1 MPTLKKNPISKIFS
15 FIFLLFMAF
24 IWIGPLLYTTLSTFK
39 SEADIQSSAF
49 TILPINWV
57 IGNYQDVLFENTSA
71 PVAKWFINSM
81 IISVAQTFLVLV
93 LVSLAGYGYSRMKFK
108 GRDAIFAF
116 LMATMMFP
124 GVVNLIPLYK
134 IIDTFGWVNNY
145 LAAIV
150 PGTAGVFSIF
160 LVRQFMQGIPKD
172 FDESARVDGAS
183 DFQIFTKLILPLIR
197 PVLTVVALFTFT
209 GSWNDF
215 LWPSIVFNE
224 VEKLPLTPGLQLLQ
238 GIYGGLEVAHS
249 LTGALIAMVP
259 TFILYLFTQ
268 KYFME
273 SLSLSSGVKG

>member
-1 MPTLKKNPISKIFS
+1 VFILGKKRVTKFVSL
-15 FIFLLFMAF
+15 IFLLFMAI
-24 IWIGPLLYTTLSTFK
+24 IWIVPLLYTITSSFK
-39 SEADIQSSAF
+39 SEDDIQSSAF
-49 TILPINWV
+49 TILPIHWV

-71 PVAKWFINSM
+71 PVAKWFMNSL
-81 IISVAQTFLVLV
+81 IISVSQTVLV
-93 LVSLAGYGYSRMKFK
+93 LAIVSLAGFGYSRMKFK
-108 GRDAIFAF
+108 GRDAIFLF

-124 GVVNLIPLYK
+124 AVVNLIPLYK
-134 IIDTFGWVNNY
+134 IIDSLGWVNNY

-150 PGTAGVFSIF
+150 PGTAGVFNIF

-183 DFQIFTKLILPLIR
+183 DFQIFSKLILPLIR

-209 GSWNDF
+209 ASWNDF
-215 LWPSIVFNE
+215 LWPSIVFND
-224 VEKLPLTPGLQLLQ
+224 VEKMPITPGLQLLQ
-238 GIYGGLEVAHS
+238 GMYALDVAHA
-249 LTGALIAMVP
+249 LTGALVAIVP

>member
-1 MPTLKKNPISKIFS
+1 
-15 FIFLLFMAF
+15 MAF
-24 IWIGPLLYTTLSTFK
+24 IWIVPVLYTTITSFK

-57 IGNYQDVLFENTSA
+57 IGNYQDVLFSNTSA
-71 PVAKWFINSM
+71 PVAKWFMNSL
-81 IISVAQTFLVLV
+81 IISVSQTVLVLV
-93 LVSLAGYGYSRMKFK
+93 IVSLAGYGYSRMKFK
-108 GRDAIFAF
+108 GREAIFVF

-124 GVVNLIPLYK
+124 AVVNLIPLYK
-134 IIDTFGWVNNY
+134 IIDTLGWVNNY

-150 PGTAGVFSIF
+150 PGAAGVFNIF

-209 GSWNDF
+209 ASWNDF
-215 LWPSIVFNE
+215 LWPSIVFND
-224 VEKLPLTPGLQLLQ
+224 VEKMPITPGLQLLQ
-238 GIYGGLEVAHS
+238 GMYALDVAHA
-249 LTGALIAMVP
+249 LTGALVAIVP

>member
-1 MPTLKKNPISKIFS
+1 MKKISVSKMIS

-24 IWIGPLLYTTLSTFK
+24 IWLVPLLYTFLTTFK
-39 SEADIQSSAF
+39 NESDIQSNPF

-71 PVAKWFINSM
+71 PVAKWFMNSL
-81 IISVAQTFLVLV
+81 IISVSQTVLVLV
-93 LVSLAGYGYSRMKFK
+93 IVSLAGYGYSRMKFK
-108 GRDAIFAF
+108 GRDAIFVF

-124 GVVNLIPLYK
+124 AVVNLIPLYK
-134 IIDTFGWVNNY
+134 IIDTLGWVNSY
-145 LAAIV
+145 FAAIV
-150 PGTAGVFSIF
+150 PGAAGVFNIF

-183 DFQIFTKLILPLIR
+183 EFQIFTKLILPLIR

-215 LWPSIVFNE
+215 LWPSIVFNDI
-224 VEKLPLTPGLQLLQ
+224 EKMPITPGLQLLQ
-238 GIYGGLEVAHS
+238 GMYALDIAHA
-249 LTGALIAMVP
+249 LTGALIAIVP

>member
-1 MPTLKKNPISKIFS
+1 MKKKKFPKYIS
-15 FIFLLFMAF
+15 FLFLFMMAI
-24 IWIGPLLYTTLSTFK
+24 IWIVPLWYTFFSTFK
-39 SEADIQSSAF
+39 SEADIQSNAF

-71 PVAKWFINSM
+71 PVAKWFINSL
-81 IISVAQTFLVLV
+81 IISVSQTVLVLV
-93 LVSLAGYGYSRMKFK
+93 LVSLAGYGYARMKFK
-108 GRDAIFAF
+108 GRDAIFLF

-124 GVVNLIPLYK
+124 AVVNLIPLYK
-134 IIDTFGWVNNY
+134 IVDTLGWVNSY

-150 PGTAGVFSIF
+150 PGAAGVFSIF
-160 LVRQFMQGIPKD
+160 LVRQFMLGIPMD

-209 GSWNDF
+209 GAWNDF

-224 VEKLPLTPGLQLLQ
+224 VEMMPITPGLQLLQ
-238 GIYGGLEVAHS
+238 GMYGSLEVAHS
-249 LTGALIAMVP
+249 LTGALIAIVP

>member
-1 MPTLKKNPISKIFS
+1 MEKKRVSKFGS
-15 FIFLLFMAF
+15 LIFLLFMAF
-24 IWIGPLLYTTLSTFK
+24 IWIIPVLYTTITSFK

-49 TILPINWV
+49 TVLPINWV
-57 IGNYQDVLFENTSA
+57 IGNYQDVLFGNTSA
-71 PVAKWFINSM
+71 PVAKWFMNSL
-81 IISVAQTFLVLV
+81 IISVSQTVLVLV
-93 LVSLAGYGYSRMKFK
+93 IVSLAGYGYSRMKFK
-108 GRDAIFAF
+108 GREAIFVL

-124 GVVNLIPLYK
+124 AVVNLIPLYK
-134 IIDTFGWVNNY
+134 IIDTLGWVNNY

-150 PGTAGVFSIF
+150 PGAAGVFNIF

-209 GSWNDF
+209 ASWNDF
-215 LWPSIVFNE
+215 LWPSIVFND
-224 VEKLPLTPGLQLLQ
+224 VEKMPITPGLQLLQ
-238 GIYGGLEVAHS
+238 GMYALDVAHA
-249 LTGALIAMVP
+249 LTGALVAIVP

>member
-1 MPTLKKNPISKIFS
+1 MEKRKLSKYIS
-15 FIFLLFMAF
+15 LLFLIIMAF
-24 IWIGPLLYTTLSTFK
+24 IWIVPLWYTVFSSFK
-39 SEADIQSSAF
+39 SEADIQSNAF

-57 IGNYQDVLFENTSA
+57 IGNYQDVLFSNTSA

-81 IISVAQTFLVLV
+81 IISVTQTVLVLV
-93 LVSLAGYGYSRMKFK
+93 LVSLAGYGYARMKFK
-108 GRDAIFAF
+108 GRDAIFIF

-124 GVVNLIPLYK
+124 AVVNLIPLYK
-134 IIDTFGWVNNY
+134 IVDSLGWVNNY

-150 PGTAGVFSIF
+150 PGTAGVFNIF
-160 LVRQFMQGIPKD
+160 LVRQFMLGIPKD

-183 DFQIFTKLILPLIR
+183 DFQIFIKLILPLIR

-209 GSWNDF
+209 GAWNDF
-215 LWPSIVFNE
+215 LWPSIVFND
-224 VEKLPLTPGLQLLQ
+224 VEMMPITPGLQLLQ
-238 GIYGGLEVAHS
+238 GMYGSLEVAHA
-249 LTGALIAMVP
+249 LTVALIAIVP

>member
-1 MPTLKKNPISKIFS
+1 MEKKRVSKFVSLIF
-15 FIFLLFMAF
+15 ILLMAF
-24 IWIGPLLYTTLSTFK
+24 IWIVPVLYTTITSFK
-39 SEADIQSSAF
+39 NEADIQSSAF

-57 IGNYQDVLFENTSA
+57 IGNYQDVLFGNTSA
-71 PVAKWFINSM
+71 PVAKWFMNSL
-81 IISVAQTFLVLV
+81 IISVSQTVLVLV
-93 LVSLAGYGYSRMKFK
+93 IVSLAGYGYSRMKFK
-108 GRDAIFAF
+108 GRDALFVF

-124 GVVNLIPLYK
+124 AVVNLIPLYK
-134 IIDTFGWVNNY
+134 IIDTLGWVNNY

-150 PGTAGVFSIF
+150 PGATGVFNIF

-209 GSWNDF
+209 ASWNDF
-215 LWPSIVFNE
+215 LWPSIVFND
-224 VEKLPLTPGLQLLQ
+224 VEKMPITPGLQLLQ
-238 GIYGGLEVAHS
+238 GMYALDVAHA
-249 LTGALIAMVP
+249 LTGALVAIVP